1 MPTKSPD
8 DDRTLPFPVA
18 PVSNME
24 WVPSG
29 ITPKQRLAAKMIREE
44 TEARAKRHGMTRGQF
59 LRTAAATATAFM
71 VLNKLN
77 GLDHTGDAAA
87 MPVGKEHCDDLDA
100 GRELLDRKLF
110 VMDVQQHHVETER
123 FPGTTFCFLAFTP
136 ELRQACNAGG
146 VDAAIG
152 DLQFVREVFINSE
165 TDVGV
170 ISGLPYGV
178 PMGPDAMAATRD
190 RVNRLAGSERALSQA
205 IIDPKAPLGR
215 TPTSLDTF
223 EYQVKTL
230 GGRALKCYTY
240 SYDGWF
246 LDDEAIAYP
255 MLQKA
260 QDLGLGLVNVHKGL
274 PATFAPGSQQSVR
287 TIDFPKVVADFP
299 KLKFCAYHS
308 GWFEPGAH
316 PEGKEGNSEFREI
329 VEAMP
334 KPHRKRVYAEIGS
347 TFAIK
352 LLEGPDALAHYMG
365 QLLKTFGSRNI
376 LWGTDSIWWGSPQF
390 LIDAFKN
397 LQIPAPMR
405 EQFGYPQL
413 TATAKRRILGENAAR
428 LYGVKRR
435 LERCTINPDAL
446 EQEQLAQGGPRPG
459 RTLQWYGPQTRR
471 EFFAMLR
478 REKQIAG

>member
-1 MPTKSPD
+1 MPRKSPED
-8 DDRTLPFPVA
+8 DDRILPFPVA

-24 WVPSG
+24 WMPSG
-29 ITPKQRLAAKMIREE
+29 ITPKQRLAAKLIREE

-71 VLNKLN
+71 VLNKIN
-77 GLDHTGDAAA
+77 GVDQDGDAAA
-87 MPVGKEHCDDLDA
+87 MPIRREHCDDLDA

-110 VMDVQQHHVETER
+110 VMDVQQHHVDSKR
-123 FPGTTFCFLAFTP
+123 FPGTEFCFLAFTR
-136 ELRQACNAGG
+136 ELRQECLADGAS
-146 VDAAIG
+146 AAIG

-170 ISGLPYGV
+170 ISGLPYGL

-205 IIDPKAPLGR
+205 IIDPKAPPGSM
-215 TPTSLDTF
+215 TSLDTF

-246 LDDEAIAYP
+246 LDDEKIAYP
-255 MLQKA
+255 MLEKA
-260 QDLGLGLVNVHKGL
+260 QQLGLRLVNVHKGL
-274 PATFAPGSQQSVR
+274 PATFAPGSEQSVR
-287 TIDFPKVVADFP
+287 AIDFPKVVRDFP

-308 GWFEPGAH
+308 GWFEPGTH
-316 PEGKEGNSEFREI
+316 PEGKEENSEFLEI
-329 VEAMP
+329 VQAMP
-334 KPHRKRVYAEIGS
+334 KKHRKRVYAEVGS

-352 LLEGPDALAHYMG
+352 LLQGPDALAHYMG

-405 EQFGYPQL
+405 EKYGYPQL
-413 TATAKRRILGENAAR
+413 TEKAKRRILGENAAR
-428 LYGVKRR
+428 LYGVKPRK
-435 LERCTINPDAL
+435 ERCTINADAL
-446 EQEQLAQGGPRPG
+446 AQEQLAQGGPRPG
-459 RTLQWYGPQTRR
+459 RTLRWYGPQTRR
-471 EFFAMLR
+471 EFFAMWR
-478 REKQIAG
+478 REKQLAG